1 MQDPSFNKEGS
12 IGFNCVAKGCNKLI
26 KGAKVVK
33 CLPCRRDS
41 KAAKL
46 AVIVFVRSQLV

>member
-1 MQDPSFNKEGS
+1 MQDLSFNEEGL

-33 CLPCRRDS
+33 RLPCRRDS

-46 AVIVFVRSQLV
+46 TVVVFVRS